1 MKLPS
6 CKRRPTPTCAMFASA
21 LLLALPLADSANAL
35 DPRPR
40 TYRERAKHDF
50 RDVQLGL
57 CHPADGT
64 GKSKSVKCSDA
75 HRQFEAQGSSNK
87 K

>member
-1 MKLPS
+1 MLTRGLSPIA
-6 CKRRPTPTCAMFASA
+6 RAFIFAGALWGGSVAALSSA
-21 LLLALPLADSANAL
+21 SAL
-35 DPRPR
+35 DPRPT
-40 TYRERAKHDF
+40 TYRERARHDF

-64 GKSKSVKCSDA
+64 RNPKSVKCN
-75 HRQFEAQGSSNK
+75 EAPEKTRTTPK

>member
-1 MKLPS
+1 MKLLRHKHWLTS
-6 CKRRPTPTCAMFASA
+6 TGAAFTGA

-64 GKSKSVKCSDA
+64 GQSKSTKCGDT
-75 HRQFEAQGSSNK
+75 RRNFEADARNDK

>member
-1 MKLPS
+1 MKNLIQT
-6 CKRRPTPTCAMFASA
+6 RWTVFAGAAFASV
-21 LLLALPLADSANAL
+21 LLLADSANAL

-57 CHPADGT
+57 CHPADGA
-64 GKSKSVKCSDA
+64 GESKSVKCNGG
-75 HRQFEAQGSSNK
+75 HRQFDAKTNDSGK
-87 K
+87 